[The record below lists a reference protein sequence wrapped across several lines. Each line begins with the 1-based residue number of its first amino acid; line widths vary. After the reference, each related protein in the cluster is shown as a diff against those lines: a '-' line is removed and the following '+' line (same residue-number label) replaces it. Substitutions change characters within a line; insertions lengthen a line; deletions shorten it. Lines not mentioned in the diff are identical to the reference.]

1 VQELL
6 SWAGGVSAS
15 CVVLLVLAG
24 MAHADVV
31 VLTNR
36 SSTVV
41 KFAASRGPGTAKAYE
56 LGVGDLLTLTCRPGD
71 RIQVAFMSAGKRQDY
86 TLEPNSIFFFHRA
99 KEGDRLDLQQI
110 SLEEHAQQP
119 EAASTTGD
127 RATSKKKPAREL
139 DESTAARTPPPLAKV
154 KVKILADD
162 DEKAVRAIWEER
174 LRKRIADASKI
185 FEKYAGITLEVVAC
199 ETWTT
204 PREVADF
211 DTQLRNFESQVDP
224 APADLAIGFA
234 SQFAM
239 VTGRTHLGGTRGPLA
254 RHIMLR
260 EWSRQVSEPERLE
273 LLVHELGH
281 HFGAV
286 HSPEMTSVMRPVLA
300 DRKALAR
307 RFLILFDPLNTL
319 AMNLVAEEIRDH
331 QIERIYQVSPRARDT
346 LVSIYLALGQ
356 AFPEDP
362 AASQYLAMLGES
374 PPVTARS
381 ARKQTTLV
389 DSARR
394 VRDAIVTVADR
405 NRRLSRAPGAD
416 GGQARLVGDALTER
430 YVRAAAQAALALPV
444 ERRYKAF
451 SLGLAVALGDT
462 DMFLSN
468 SLTKD
473 LLGNLENPHERE
485 RRLEVI
491 GAPTLLGRN
500 DLARHFVFS
509 AAMTALSSAKISE
522 SAGLLKEMRDSQ
534 GESGFSFTDLAAD
547 LAGIA
552 LAEYVNDSEERLRE
566 VAQSF
571 TVAKFMPGIEGLR
584 EGLSFVDF
592 QQAYGSTSDPR
603 FLQEVDQV
611 RQRVKKLPIYATTA
625 AKAES
630 LVE

>member
-1 VQELL
+1 MPK
-6 SWAGGVSAS
+6 SWAHCAIYW
-15 CVVLLVLAG
+15 CAPLLIGSSLTR
-24 MAHADVV
+24 ADVV

-36 SSTVV
+36 STTVV

-56 LGVGDLLTLTCRPGD
+56 LSVGDLLTLTCNPGD
-71 RIQVAFMSAGKRQDY
+71 RVQVAFMSAGKRQDY
-86 TLEPNSIFFFHRA
+86 TLDPNSIFFFHRD
-99 KEGDRLDLQQI
+99 KDGDRLDLQQI
-110 SLEEHAQQP
+110 SLDEHAQP
-119 EAASTTGD
+119 TETAL
-127 RATSKKKPAREL
+127 SKNGARTAKKPAREAPA
-139 DESTAARTPPPLAKV
+139 EAKTVARTPPPLATV
-154 KVKILADD
+154 KIKILADD
-162 DEKAVRAIWEER
+162 DEKAVRAIWEDR
-174 LRKRIADASKI
+174 LRKRIAEASKI

-199 ETWTT
+199 DTWTT

-211 DTQLRNFESQVDP
+211 DAQLRNFESQVDP

-239 VTGRTHLGGTRGPLA
+239 VSGRVHLGGTRGPLA

-331 QIERIYQVSPRARDT
+331 KIERLYQISPRTRDT
-346 LVSIYLALGQ
+346 LVSIYLALGH

-362 AASQYLAMLGES
+362 AASQYLALLGES
-374 PPVTARS
+374 PPATGRAPRAQSTLAES
-381 ARKQTTLV
+381 AH
-389 DSARR
+389 R
-394 VRDAIVTVADR
+394 VRDAIVKVADR
-405 NRRLSRAPGAD
+405 NRRLSRTPDAEGGA
-416 GGQARLVGDALTER
+416 ARLVGDALTER
-430 YVRAAAQAALALPV
+430 YVRAAASAALALPP

-451 SLGLAVALGDT
+451 SLGLAVALGDS

-473 LLGNLENPHERE
+473 LLGSLETPHERE

-500 DLARHFVFS
+500 DLVRHFVFS

-522 SAGLLKEMRDSQ
+522 AAGLLKEMRDAQ
-534 GESGFSFTDLAAD
+534 GESGFSFSDVAAD

-552 LAEYVNDSEERLRE
+552 LAEYVQESDERLRE

-571 TVAKFMPGIEGLR
+571 SVAKFMPDIIGLR
-584 EGLSFVDF
+584 DGLSFADF
-592 QQAYGSTSDPR
+592 QSAYGSTSDPR
-603 FLQEVDQV
+603 FLQQVDLI
-611 RQRVKKLPIYATTA
+611 RQRVKTLPVYTTTA
-625 AKAES
+625 AKAEAPI
-630 LVE
+630 VE